1 MILKGILDV
10 NVIRRVTNNVSLL
23 VNCGGAPLTPLRFIT
38 SGPVTLRRR
47 NMTTRVNLTQEEGG
61 ECIEHSI
68 DVGRNVAQQLNLR
81 NERRYRVEFDTAT
94 KVMRFFRKPV
104 TRARLFLAVG
114 TQVVEDRE
122 APEPTVITI
131 RDDQIYVSA
140 IGRVTLG
147 IIGERLLLKHGSKNK
162 SLLILRG
169 KDIFIDPFIQVT
181 PKTAEQ
187 LGLTE
192 GNTSMEFNQI
202 TSVLRINPGK

>member
-10 NVIRRVTNNVSLL
+10 NVIRRVTNDVSLL
-23 VNCGGAPLTPLRFIT
+23 VDCGGAPPTPLTSIT
-38 SGPVTLRRR
+38 SGPVTMRRR
-47 NMTTRVNLTQEEGG
+47 NMTAKVNLTQEEGG
-61 ECIEHSI
+61 ECIEHAI
-68 DVGRNVAQQLNLR
+68 TVGRNVAQQLNLR
-81 NERRYRVEFDTAT
+81 NERRYRVEFDTET
-94 KVMRFFRKPV
+94 RVMRFFRKPV
-104 TRARLFLAVG
+104 TRVRLFLGIGA
-114 TQVVEDRE
+114 QVVEDRE

-147 IIGERLLLKHGSKNK
+147 IIGERLLLKHGLKDK
-162 SLLILRG
+162 TLRILRG

-181 PKTAEQ
+181 PRTAEQ

-192 GNTSMEFNQI
+192 GTTTMEFNQI